1 MLRFDDTWDRLL
13 KEYEYYRFITE
24 DRRFPPAKA
33 VRLAERVGK
42 SKKFEFDTS
51 RKPDV
56 TFEQDTFRKF
66 GVSVEQDTFEK
77 PGVSIEQDSVRKLGV
92 SVKQDSFE
100 KPGVS
105 IEHNILGEPGIELV
119 PEHLSGDDQALHSS
133 DSKSLSKSA

>member
-56 TFEQDTFRKF
+56 TF
-66 GVSVEQDTFEK
+66 EQDTFEK